1 MTLSRKLAFP
11 SSSHQSGVVL
21 FIALIFLVLLTVMAL
36 TTFTISK
43 GGQQIIGNMASRNQT
58 FQAALQTSEAA
69 ISTDR
74 LINTPSQAL
83 FDPATGTYSA
93 TADIDVNGDGK
104 TIINTAVAKPTC
116 ISGKES
122 FAIPVVTAS
131 GPETCINGTSSGT
144 AGGGAAGFACYDLI
158 LQFTTTAQDSVT
170 NAAAAVTQGFASRT
184 IPYKQ
189 ALDLCVTPAGVRL
202 L

>member
-1 MTLSRKLAFP
+1 MTLNRKLAFR

-58 FQAALQTSEAA
+58 FEAALQTSEAA

-74 LINTPSQAL
+74 LINTPALAL
-83 FDPATGTYSA
+83 FDPSTGSYGA
-93 TADIDVNGDGK
+93 TADIDVNGDGL

-122 FAIPVVTAS
+122 QAIVVIP

-144 AGGGAAGFACYDLI
+144 AGGGAAGFSCYDLM

-170 NAAAAVTQGFASRT
+170 NASAAVTQGFASRT